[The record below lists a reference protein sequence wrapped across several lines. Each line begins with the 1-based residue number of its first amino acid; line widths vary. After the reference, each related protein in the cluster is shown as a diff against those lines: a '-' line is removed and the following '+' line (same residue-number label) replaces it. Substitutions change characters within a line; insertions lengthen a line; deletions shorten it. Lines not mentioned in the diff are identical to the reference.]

1 MQKELTLTRRDP
13 IRACIRQIDMTEV
26 FAIDAVAQIIRTAVT
41 PVFLLVGISG
51 LLGTLSGRLGRIIDR
66 KRVVDLSL
74 RQTDEQSCSDVLSME
89 ARRLQQRIRLVNW
102 SMRSF
107 VGGALVVCLVIVALF
122 LGDTIA
128 PSLAGVIATLFMIA
142 MLLLIA
148 GLVLLLS
155 EVGVATEQARDGSEN
170 CFGE

>member
-1 MQKELTLTRRDP
+1 MNDFL
-13 IRACIRQIDMTEV
+13 
-26 FAIDAVAQIIRTAVT
+26 AIDNVAQIIRTAVT
-41 PVFLLVGISG
+41 PVFLLVGIAG
-51 LLGTLSGRLGRIIDR
+51 LLGTLSARLGRIIDR
-66 KRVVDLSL
+66 KRAVDRGLTRTGEKTCGDAL
-74 RQTDEQSCSDVLSME
+74 RLE

-128 PSLAGVIATLFMIA
+128 PSLAGVIATLFMAA

-170 CFGE
+170 CFSE

>member
-1 MQKELTLTRRDP
+1 MTWTTLDSCRP
-13 IRACIRQIDMTEV
+13 NDMNDAL
-26 FAIDAVAQIIRTAVT
+26 AIDAVAEIIRTAVT

-66 KRVVDLSL
+66 KRQVDVSL
-74 RQTDEQSCSDVLSME
+74 RQTGETSCSELLRIE

-107 VGGALVVCLVIVALF
+107 VGGALVVCLVVVALF
-122 LGDTIA
+122 LGDTLA
-128 PSLAGVIATLFMIA
+128 PSLAGAIAILFMVA

-148 GLVLLLS
+148 GLVLLLG
-155 EVGVATEQARDGSEN
+155 EVGLATEQARDGSEN